1 MFRILRHGNNSIEG
15 NYVCGALM
23 VRVDMRNITGVTLVR
38 HPGWS
43 TLILLI
49 CSVWLTGLGL
59 YFMFFRPALLPE
71 DLRYMGGT
79 LAEVYAAA
87 PGLVP
92 WLRRVFTVMG
102 GFMSATGVL
111 TGWVVVDA
119 ARRGRRA
126 TGVVLAVVGLLS
138 VATMSATNFAIQSD
152 FKWLLLVPA
161 VLWAIGVAAWF
172 REKQL

>member
-71 DLRYMGGT
+71 DLRYLGGT

-92 WLRRVFTVMG
+92 WLRRVFTSWVDSCRQR
-102 GFMSATGVL
+102 GFLRDGSSWT
-111 TGWVVVDA
+111 
-119 ARRGRRA
+119 RRG
-126 TGVVLAVVGLLS
+126 
-138 VATMSATNFAIQSD
+138 
-152 FKWLLLVPA
+152 
-161 VLWAIGVAAWF
+161 AA
-172 REKQL
+172 EGQLESFSL

>member
-71 DLRYMGGT
+71 DLRYMGNRVVRTWSGCPDEA
-79 LAEVYAAA
+79 LKKLRKRIQQRDRKPDEFAHAA
-87 PGLVP
+87 
-92 WLRRVFTVMG
+92 
-102 GFMSATGVL
+102 
-111 TGWVVVDA
+111 
-119 ARRGRRA
+119 
-126 TGVVLAVVGLLS
+126 
-138 VATMSATNFAIQSD
+138 
-152 FKWLLLVPA
+152 
-161 VLWAIGVAAWF
+161 
-172 REKQL
+172 

>member
-59 YFMFFRPALLPE
+59 YFMFSV
-71 DLRYMGGT
+71 LRCYLRTCGIWAGRWPKSTPQRQGWCRGCAASSRHGWIHVGNGGSYGMG
-79 LAEVYAAA
+79 
-87 PGLVP
+87 
-92 WLRRVFTVMG
+92 
-102 GFMSATGVL
+102 
-111 TGWVVVDA
+111 
-119 ARRGRRA
+119 RRGRGAVRQK
-126 TGVVLAVVGLLS
+126 GNWSRSRCSRLAIRRHDERYQFCNPV
-138 VATMSATNFAIQSD
+138 
-152 FKWLLLVPA
+152 
-161 VLWAIGVAAWF
+161 
-172 REKQL
+172 